1 MITPKDYI
9 MNLFFSGKYILR
21 YDEIQMQ
28 GPGTHIG
35 QKEKDRRL
43 FICVLE
49 CLKTSAE
56 IAVATAHF
64 TWQGHISEYES
75 GVNVRKEQAERAS
88 NFLLGYVKRQPVIFG
103 GDLNESFWPK
113 RIFEKKGFKDCF
125 ETRLPVDPLI
135 QHDLHLLTRNVRHLP
150 STGYFSESKQNFPQ
164 LRVLLSSV
172 IKDMRGL
179 SSDDPDEKKLLAVQP
194 RSHARRVCVLCL
206 ESTTCKYSHYL

>member
-1 MITPKDYI
+1 MACD
-9 MNLFFSGKYILR
+9 
-21 YDEIQMQ
+21 
-28 GPGTHIG
+28 IG

-49 CLKTSAE
+49 CLKTSATVC
-56 IAVATAHF
+56 VATAHF
-64 TWQGHISEYES
+64 TWQGHKSEYES

-125 ETRLPVDPLI
+125 ETLGLPVRPT
-135 QHDLHLLTRNVRHLP
+135 HPTRP
-150 STGYFSESKQNFPQ
+150 SLAHEERNADSALDWIFFRNPEEKTCPQ

-172 IKDMRGL
+172 IKDIRGL
-179 SSDDPDEKKLLAVQP
+179 SSDDPDERKLLAVQP
-194 RSHARRVCVLCL
+194 SDHMPVMSVFRLDKNL
-206 ESTTCKYSHYL
+206 N